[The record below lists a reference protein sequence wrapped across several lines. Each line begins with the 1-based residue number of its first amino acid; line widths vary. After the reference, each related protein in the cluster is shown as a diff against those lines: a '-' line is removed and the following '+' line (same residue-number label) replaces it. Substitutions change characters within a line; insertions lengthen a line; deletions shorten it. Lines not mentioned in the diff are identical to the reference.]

1 MPPAAETAERSK
13 TVGSTTTGLDSRPG
27 LRARNKLEKL
37 VRIRDAAAEL
47 FREKGFD
54 ATTGR
59 EIAERAGVATGTV
72 FLYVRDKRELLFL
85 IFREDAEAILDAAPR
100 ELADGVGLVDALMSL
115 FGPLLAF
122 YGREPALARLFVRE
136 LFFRRSQEQEEMGA
150 LSQRLGEI
158 VFSLVA
164 AARTRGDLRPDV
176 DARFAAGL
184 LLAQYGFW
192 ILGWLG
198 VGTVPED
205 AVKPNLRR
213 ALTLTI
219 EGLAPSILDEESR

>member
-1 MPPAAETAERSK
+1 VSSSTVSPASPAPEP
-13 TVGSTTTGLDSRPG
+13 GSSPVSG

-59 EIAERAGVATGTV
+59 EIAQRAGVATGTV

-85 IFREDAEAILDAAPR
+85 IFREDAERILDQAAR
-100 ELADGVGLVDALMSL
+100 ELAADGVLVDTLMDL
-115 FGPLLAF
+115 FGPLLEF
-122 YGREPALARLFVRE
+122 YAREPQLARLFVRE
-136 LFFRRSQEQEEMGA
+136 LFFRPSDEQEEMGA
-150 LSQRLGEI
+150 LSRRLGD
-158 VFSLVA
+158 VVHALVVS
-164 AARTRGDLRPDV
+164 ARERGELRHDV
-176 DARFAAGL
+176 EPRFAMSM

-198 VGTVPED
+198 AGTVPE
-205 AVKPNLRR
+205 ASVQPNLRR
-213 ALTLTI
+213 ALRLSI
-219 EGLAPSILDEESR
+219 EGLAPGEDHR